1 MRHLINEPGRNHSCI
16 TLVRHSSNESSNN
29 THVQCWITR
38 AKIRKKPNLSL
49 FYFFSVRH
57 FRNEHEST
65 MLVSNF
71 VSPWW
76 YISVTKMLILKISHQ
91 VPSKR
96 DSSRHLV
103 AWIWQ
108 PCIAPARL
116 TMVKCFSYQKRLT
129 NVSPNQ
135 WIWWSRKWTFLAF
148 PDKKRDISSKI
159 WTPVW

>member
-1 MRHLINEPGRNHSCI
+1 MLDHQSKNKKK
-16 TLVRHSSNESSNN
+16 
-29 THVQCWITR
+29 
-38 AKIRKKPNLSL
+38 AKFVAFLL
-49 FYFFSVRH
+49 FFSVRH

-91 VPSKR
+91 VPRKR

-116 TMVKCFSYQKRLT
+116 TIVKCSLT
-129 NVSPNQ
+129 KNVSPMSHQISGFGGHGNGLF
-135 WIWWSRKWTFLAF
+135 WLFLT
-148 PDKKRDISSKI
+148 KKGIFHLKSGHLSGE
-159 WTPVW
+159 PFL

>member
-1 MRHLINEPGRNHSCI
+1 MLDHQSKNKKK
-16 TLVRHSSNESSNN
+16 
-29 THVQCWITR
+29 
-38 AKIRKKPNLSL
+38 AKFVAFLL
-49 FYFFSVRH
+49 FFSVRH

-135 WIWWSRKWTFLAF
+135 WIWWSRKWTFWLF
-148 PDKKRDISSKI
+148 LTKKGVFHIKSGHLSGE
-159 WTPVW
+159 PFL

>member
-1 MRHLINEPGRNHSCI
+1 MRHFINQPGRNHPCI

-29 THVQCWITR
+29 THVQCWITK

-49 FYFFSVRH
+49 FYFFFSVRH

-116 TMVKCFSYQKRLT
+116 TMVKCFSYQKCLT

-135 WIWWSRKWTFLAF
+135 WIWWSQKWTFSAF
-148 PDKKRDISSKI
+148 SNEKKLYFL
-159 WTPVW
+159 

>member
-1 MRHLINEPGRNHSCI
+1 MRHFSNEPGRNHACI
-16 TLVRHSSNESSNN
+16 TLVRHPSNESSNT
-29 THVQCWITR
+29 THIQCLITR
-38 AKIRKKPNLSL
+38 AKIRKSQICH
-49 FYFFSVRH
+49 FSTYFSVRH

-116 TMVKCFSYQKRLT
+116 TMVKCFSYQKCLT

-135 WIWWSRKWTFLAF
+135 WIWWSQKWTFSAF
-148 PDKKRDISSKI
+148 SNEKKLYFF
-159 WTPVW
+159 